1 MLLAFRTVSGP
12 PWYCLACILNASH
25 RTDAMTCHDRPS
37 ASLRLAGVL
46 IASFRDRWP
55 VFPDR
60 HDTNQLAFWQLVS
73 GQTRAIAASSG
84 LFGLRSWMLSQTAA
98 CLSGAQWVVLAAVLN
113 ACFQTAAWLSGHMA
127 YSFFP
132 SETGVT
138 KGPKQVRNMSETLK
152 SEDIYIFSLSLS
164 LSILYLSI
172 YPTGREPEVITNLL
186 NLQKL

>member
-1 MLLAFRTVSGP
+1 
-12 PWYCLACILNASH
+12 
-25 RTDAMTCHDRPS
+25 
-37 ASLRLAGVL
+37 
-46 IASFRDRWP
+46 
-55 VFPDR
+55 
-60 HDTNQLAFWQLVS
+60 
-73 GQTRAIAASSG
+73 
-84 LFGLRSWMLSQTAA
+84 MLSQTAA
-98 CLSGAQWVVLAAVLN
+98 CLSGAPWVVLAAVLN

-152 SEDIYIFSLSLS
+152 SEDIYILSLS

-172 YPTGREPEVITNLL
+172 YPAGREPEIITNLL